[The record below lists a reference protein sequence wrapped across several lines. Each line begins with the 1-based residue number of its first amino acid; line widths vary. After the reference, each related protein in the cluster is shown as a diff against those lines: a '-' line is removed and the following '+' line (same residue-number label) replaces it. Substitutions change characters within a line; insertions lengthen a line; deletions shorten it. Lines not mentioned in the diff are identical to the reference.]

1 MLLHSVATKTLF
13 DQRRGLLAWTVSLV
27 LLVAMYVAIWP
38 SIRDQ
43 PAMTDFVNSMP
54 PALRSMLA
62 MSGADMSTP
71 IGYIKIEMLS
81 LMAPL
86 LVLLYAVTTGAAAVA
101 GEEDRHTLDL
111 LLANPISRRRVVL
124 EKLVAMAVGIVL
136 LAGVTAA
143 ALLVESPLVDMR
155 LPTGPIIAAMVHL
168 ALLAMVFGTL
178 AAAVG
183 AATGSLTAARAVSA
197 VLAVIAYIVNGLGPQ
212 VSWLEPIQKYSPFY
226 QYAGHDPLING
237 LSVPAVLVAVGTV
250 ALLAVIGVAGFRRRD
265 VAA

>member
-1 MLLHSVATKTLF
+1 MLDSVATKSLF
-13 DQRRGLLAWTVSLV
+13 DQRRALLAWSVSLV

-43 PAMTDFVNSMP
+43 PAMTDFLDSMP
-54 PALRSMLA
+54 AALRSMLA

-86 LVLLYAVTTGAAAVA
+86 LVLLYAVATGSAAVA
-101 GEEDRHTLDL
+101 GEEDRHTLDQ
-111 LLANPISRRRVVL
+111 LLANPVSRRRVFL
-124 EKLVAMAVGIVL
+124 EKLAAMTGGIL
-136 LAGVTAA
+136 LLTGVTAA
-143 ALLVESPLVDMR
+143 ALLIEGPLAGMS
-155 LPTGPIIAAMVHL
+155 LPTGRVVAALLHL

-183 AATGSLTAARAVSA
+183 AATGNLTAARAIPA
-197 VLAVIAYIVNGLGPQ
+197 VVAVIAYIVNGLGPQ
-212 VSWLEPIQKYSPFY
+212 VSWLAPLQKFSPFY

-237 LSVPAVLVAVGTV
+237 LSVPALLVAAGTV
-250 ALLAVIGVAGFRRRD
+250 AVLAVIGVVGFSRRD

>member
-1 MLLHSVATKTLF
+1 MLHSVATKSLF
-13 DQRRGLLAWTVSLV
+13 DQRRALLAWTVSLV

-43 PAMTDFVNSMP
+43 PAMADFIESMP
-54 PALRSMLA
+54 AALRSMLA

-71 IGYIKIEMLS
+71 IGYVKIEMLS

-111 LLANPISRRRVVL
+111 LLANPVSRGRVVL
-124 EKLVAMAVGIVL
+124 EKLVAMAAGIAL
-136 LAGVTAA
+136 LAAVTAA
-143 ALLVESPLVDMR
+143 ALLVESPLADMS
-155 LPTGPIIAAMVHL
+155 LPIGPIIAAMVHL

-183 AATGSLTAARAVSA
+183 AATGNLTAARAVPA
-197 VLAVIAYIVNGLGPQ
+197 VTAVIAYIVNGLGPQ
-212 VSWLEPIQKYSPFY
+212 VSWLEPVQKLSPFY

-237 LSVPAVLVAVGTV
+237 LSVQAVLIAVGTV
-250 ALLAVIGVAGFRRRD
+250 AVLAAIGVAGFRRRD